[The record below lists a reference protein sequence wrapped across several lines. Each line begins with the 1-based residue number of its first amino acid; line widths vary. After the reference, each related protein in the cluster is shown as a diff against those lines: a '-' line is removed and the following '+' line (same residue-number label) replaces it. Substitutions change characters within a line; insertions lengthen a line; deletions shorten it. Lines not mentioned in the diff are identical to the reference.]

1 MDSSL
6 PRPAPPRSL
15 IERLREWVVWFGPG
29 RLAATALAVIAVAIG
44 GTWLL
49 QGSPS
54 PVESKLPFATHSTVP
69 TAAAVATS
77 LVGTSVGTT
86 TTGASS
92 VVVYVAGAV
101 AAPGV
106 YTLAPLSRVADA
118 VSAAGGALAT
128 ADLNVVNL
136 AATVHDGERIY
147 VPIVGEVVPAL
158 VAGVEVAGVEA
169 AGGAGADPTVP
180 AGPVNVNTASAEQL
194 DLLPGVGPTTAAAIV
209 AHREQ
214 HGPFQTIDQLGDVH
228 GIGPAKLDA
237 LRGLVTV

>member
-15 IERLREWVVWFGPG
+15 VERIREWVVWFGPA

-49 QGSPS
+49 KGPPS
-54 PVESKLPFATHSTVP
+54 RAEDQLPFATHSAVSTL
-69 TAAAVATS
+69 AAV
-77 LVGTSVGTT
+77 GTPAVETT
-86 TTGASS
+86 TTISPT

-106 YTLAPLSRVADA
+106 YTLAPLSRVTDA
-118 VSAAGGALAT
+118 MSAAGGALST
-128 ADLNVVNL
+128 ADLKVVNL
-136 AATVHDGERIY
+136 AAAVRDGERIY
-147 VPIVGEVVPAL
+147 VPVVGEVVPVV
-158 VAGVEVAGVEA
+158 VASDAVPVDATI
-169 AGGAGADPTVP
+169 PT
-180 AGPVNVNTASAEQL
+180 GPVNVNTATADQL
-194 DLLPGVGPTTAAAIV
+194 DVLPGVGPTTAAAIV

-228 GIGPAKLDA
+228 GIGPAKLEA

>member
-15 IERLREWVVWFGPG
+15 IERLREWVVWFGPA

-49 QGSPS
+49 KGSPS
-54 PVESKLPFATHSTVP
+54 RAEDQLPFAIHSAVSTTAPVGIP
-69 TAAAVATS
+69 AVDTTTAAAPT
-77 LVGTSVGTT
+77 
-86 TTGASS
+86 

-106 YTLAPLSRVADA
+106 YTLAPLSRVTDA
-118 VSAAGGALAT
+118 MSAAGGALAT

-136 AATVHDGERIY
+136 AAAVRDGERIY
-147 VPIVGEVVPAL
+147 VPVVGEVVPVV
-158 VAGVEVAGVEA
+158 VAGDAVAV
-169 AGGAGADPTVP
+169 GGTVP
-180 AGPVNVNTASAEQL
+180 AGPINVNTATADQL
-194 DLLPGVGPTTAAAIV
+194 DVLPGVGPTTAAAIV

-228 GIGPAKLDA
+228 GIGPAKLEA
-237 LRGLVTV
+237 LRGLVAV